1 MSVRLL
7 FSVNVSTPDAICC
20 CAPYFLTFDL
30 LTQNRET
37 DPLQRK
43 SDQAG
48 GLQHLDALAQE
59 MEMVE
64 EQSKGSLNKCLL
76 IKFHRDN
83 LSSPLTMKAAMMI
96 LAGVAHVAPA
106 LVPPVFIKMINVILS
121 WSIFV

>member
-30 LTQNRET
+30 LPQDR
-37 DPLQRK
+37 DPDYLQRK
-43 SDQAG
+43 SDQAV

-64 EQSKGSLNKCLL
+64 EQSKDSLNRCLL

>member
-7 FSVNVSTPDAICC
+7 FSVNVSTPDAIFC
-20 CAPYFLTFDL
+20 CAPYFLTFGL
-30 LTQNRET
+30 LPQNR
-37 DPLQRK
+37 DPDHLQRK
-43 SDQAG
+43 SDQAV

-64 EQSKGSLNKCLL
+64 EQSKDSLNKCLL

-96 LAGVAHVAPA
+96 LAGVAHVDPA
-106 LVPPVFIKMINVILS
+106 LVPVFIKMINVILS